1 MQKWLNAVK
10 VANSVPH
17 QYIRFQFL
25 YFIFSSSNYLKKVS
39 NQSSYIL
46 FFAFNSRT
54 NEIDEKLGRDG
65 KNVLRKISVDQK
77 CKFWIIVPDQKW
89 LFLK

>member
-1 MQKWLNAVK
+1 ME
-10 VANSVPH
+10 
-17 QYIRFQFL
+17 
-25 YFIFSSSNYLKKVS
+25 VS

-54 NEIDEKLGRDG
+54 NEIDEKLGRKG
-65 KNVLRKISVDQK
+65 KNVLGKILVDQK
-77 CKFWIIVPDQKW
+77 CKFWIIAPDQKW